1 MTLNRLYKVVMVIA
15 SGGLVF
21 QATTSCDTATFLEG
35 LNTIAKLAV
44 VYALS
49 TGLG

>member
-1 MTLNRLYKVVMVIA
+1 MTLIRLRKVLMVIA

-21 QATTSCDTATFLEG
+21 QATTSCDATTLLES

-49 TGLG
+49 TGIG